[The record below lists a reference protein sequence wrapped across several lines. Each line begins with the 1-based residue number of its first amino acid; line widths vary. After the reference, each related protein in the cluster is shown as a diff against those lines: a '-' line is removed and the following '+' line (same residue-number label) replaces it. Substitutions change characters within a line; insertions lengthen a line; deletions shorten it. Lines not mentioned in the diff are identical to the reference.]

1 MKNNFFRKM
10 GNRSTSGKDLK
21 DEQNFSDFVRMD
33 LSISKNLKKIMK
45 ERDLTL
51 AQLSKLSGVPKST
64 IHNIISGHDASVK
77 TVEKLRKALNVSV
90 AKLLYGEEEI
100 ETLNSSSPEDV
111 LSGLFEI
118 IIRKH
123 KHK

>member
-10 GNRSTSGKDLK
+10 GNRPTSGKDLK
-21 DEQNFSDFVRMD
+21 SEQTFSDFVRME
-33 LSISKNLKKIMK
+33 LCISKNLKKIMK

-90 AKLLYGEEEI
+90 AKLLYNEEPSD
-100 ETLNSSSPEDV
+100 TLNSPSPEDI

-123 KHK
+123 QQK

>member
-10 GNRSTSGKDLK
+10 GNRPTSGKDLK
-21 DEQNFSDFVRMD
+21 GDQNFSDFVRMD

-77 TVEKLRKALNVSV
+77 TIEKLRKALNVSV
-90 AKLLYGEEEI
+90 AKLLYDEKEA
-100 ETLNSSSPEDV
+100 ETLNPSSPEDV

-123 KHK
+123 KQK

>member
-64 IHNIISGHDASVK
+64 IHNIISDHDASVK